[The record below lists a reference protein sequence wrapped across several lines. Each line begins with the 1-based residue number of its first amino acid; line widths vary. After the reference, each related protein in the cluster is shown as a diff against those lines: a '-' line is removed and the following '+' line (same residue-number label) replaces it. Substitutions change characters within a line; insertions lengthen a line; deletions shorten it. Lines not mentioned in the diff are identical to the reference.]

1 MIGRKVAEAEPEATP
16 RKELFPQ
23 GIGFFPFIRSFQ
35 QYAQAIGRHGKLQIV
50 RLFVQRRKD
59 ILHLRSARRHTHGF
73 FIRRVVADVHIGA
86 IMLLQGLLRIV
97 YLSRTKLREY
107 QPVNICNIH
116 VIVLRRDGER
126 TGKSGGRRSIVLQH
140 ILRHADAVA

>member
-1 MIGRKVAEAEPEATP
+1 MIGRKVAEAEPEAVA
-16 RKELFPQ
+16 RKKLFPQ
-23 GIGFFPFIRSFQ
+23 SIGFFLFPRSFQ

-59 ILHLRSARRHTHGF
+59 ILHLRSARRHAHGF

-86 IMLLQGLLRIV
+86 IMLLQRSLRFGH
-97 YLSRTKLREY
+97 LSSAQLRQN
-107 QPVNICNIH
+107 QPVDICNIH

-126 TGKSGGRRSIVLQH
+126 IRKCADRIVVLPHQ